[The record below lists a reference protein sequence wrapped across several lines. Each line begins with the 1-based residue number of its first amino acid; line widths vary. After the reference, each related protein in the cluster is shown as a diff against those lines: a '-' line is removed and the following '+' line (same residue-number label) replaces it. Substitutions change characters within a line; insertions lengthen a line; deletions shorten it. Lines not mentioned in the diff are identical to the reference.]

1 MPKVLLIDRDAVH
14 AERVSRMLQYHALDV
29 GTCADPQLAILLLR
43 RTSCEYDVV
52 IINVSDQTV
61 PWVSMLAKLQEA
73 CFLSNG
79 YPSPMFLC
87 TSTVS
92 RSPEFQLQIE
102 RRGARYVVA
111 R

>member
-1 MPKVLLIDRDAVH
+1 
-14 AERVSRMLQYHALDV
+14 MLQFHALEV
-29 GTCADPQLAILLLR
+29 ATCADPKQAVLLLR
-43 RTSCEYDVV
+43 RTSGEYDVV
-52 IINVSDQTV
+52 IVNVSDQTV
-61 PWVSMLAKLQEA
+61 PWVRLLLKLQEA

-87 TSTVS
+87 TSTLP

-102 RRGARYVVA
+102 RKGARYVVE